1 VYRRQ
6 FWLVLLIVLVIGV
19 CVPGNAQISLGKLK
33 DKIKKG
39 VDEATKPTQP
49 GQPAPAP
56 GTAQPG
62 SAAGAPNTSAPG
74 TPLSANVKE
83 TLLGPSKPAGLF
95 VVSPDGGHMAI
106 SSMHGSRE
114 IVVLD
119 GVDGPE
125 FDHAGHLGI
134 QAIDVAFSP
143 DGKRS
148 AYLAQRGDDFVAVVD
163 GKEAYTVEKVTTM
176 ATPGSGGL
184 VQGIDQSYIHDTGD
198 KLIPHQFLISQ
209 NGAHVACVTQD
220 SIWRVFLDGVKS
232 PDYRTVDLRQVAFAG
247 EKLVYAAEAT
257 DQKWHMVVN
266 DKPGPAYDSVSSLEV
281 SDDNQ
286 HYAFIGRNGS
296 NSVVVA
302 DGVPSNPRPNFNGT
316 GLGIHNLVI
325 ASNGRVA
332 YLGYTIKPGAR
343 EASGESL
350 FVGDQQVSPETSP
363 FTGTF
368 KTGVAQPSVKVVFS
382 PDGKKFAY
390 ARPVPGGIAAIID
403 GKQSIAYDGIGLIQF
418 SPDSR
423 HAFFVG
429 LKNVTGNYVVIDGQ
443 EMAVQN
449 VVKNFVFSQDGSR
462 FAYEAYSAQNG
473 FSVVVDGKS
482 SGRLFNVIENSLAF
496 SADSKHSVYA
506 GCTLYSKCQVVE
518 DGTGTDVP
526 GLSDFQTRM
535 PPRLIFSPVLFS
547 PDGARLAYAY
557 PKSGAPNVVVVNGQD
572 VAHAGGFL
580 FRSFSPDSKHFA
592 TIGTT
597 GKGFFVF
604 ADGKVGGPYDD
615 MLEANPNA
623 MHFEDSHTLQ
633 FLGVKGGSVYRV
645 TMDLGG

>member
-1 VYRRQ
+1 MNTRQ
-6 FWLVLLIVLVIGV
+6 FWLVLLFALVAGV
-19 CVPGNAQISLGKLK
+19 CVPVNAQISLGKLK

-49 GQPAPAP
+49 GQPASAP

-62 SAAGAPNTSAPG
+62 SAAGAPNASAPG
-74 TPLSANVKE
+74 MPLNASVKE

-114 IVVLD
+114 IVIVD

-125 FDHAGHLGI
+125 FEHAGHPNGV

-148 AYLAQRGDDFVAVVD
+148 AYLAQHGDNLVAVVD
-163 GKEAYTVEKVTTM
+163 GKEAYTVEKVATT
-176 ATPGSGGL
+176 ATPGSGGV
-184 VQGIDQSYIHDTGD
+184 VQGIDQSHIHDTGD
-198 KLIPHQFLISQ
+198 KLVPHQFLISQ

-220 SIWRVFLDGVKS
+220 SMWRVFLDGGKG

-247 EKLVYAAEAT
+247 EKLVYAAEAA

-286 HYAFIGRNGS
+286 HYAFIGTNGS

-302 DGVPSNPRPNFNGT
+302 DGVPGNPHPGG
-316 GLGIHNLVI
+316 GLGIHGLVI

-343 EASGESL
+343 DPSSESL

-368 KTGVAQPSVKVVFS
+368 RTGVAQPSVKVVFS

-423 HAFFVG
+423 RAIFVG
-429 LKNVTGNYVVIDGQ
+429 LKNVTGNFVVIDGQ
-443 EMAVQN
+443 EMPAQN

-462 FAYEAYSAQNG
+462 FGYEAYSAQNG
-473 FSVVVDGKS
+473 FSVVVDGKP

-496 SADSKHSVYA
+496 SADGKHSVYA
-506 GCTLYSKCQVVE
+506 GCTQYSKCQVVE

-535 PPRLIFSPVLFS
+535 PPRLIFSPVLLS
-547 PDGARLAYAY
+547 PDGTRLAYAY
-557 PKSGAPNVVVVNGQD
+557 PKSGAPNAVVINGQD
-572 VAHAGGFL
+572 VAHAGGFS

-604 ADGKVGGPYDD
+604 ADGKVGPPYDD
-615 MLEANPNA
+615 MLEANPNV